1 MTTVRRRGFFEN
13 IWRYRILY
21 LMLLPALLYFLI
33 FRYGSMLG
41 LLIAF
46 QDYKPVL
53 GQGFYQTIFQGEWVG
68 FKHFAFFFTSPNG
81 LQVLRNTIL
90 ISIYKIVFGFLAPV
104 LLALL
109 LNEVKRE
116 RFKKVIQTISYL
128 PHFMSWV
135 ILAGILRVILS
146 PDYGVLI
153 PLFQKLQLMATSGEQ
168 PADVM
173 QLGYLNTVVL
183 QAGWLKPLTEEFIQ
197 QNMPRYY
204 DQVNEIYDKMWAW
217 GKDPTDGTLYGIPSF
232 NMYGPTRHTLAYR
245 GDWLEKFG
253 MEPPTTI
260 EEFEVWLEKCRT
272 EDPNGNGQADEYG
285 YTSQDMGGYFS
296 EVFGAYG
303 VMPGQWMI
311 RDDKVVNGAIQPEVK
326 DALALLK
333 KWYGND
339 WIPKGIMTTAK
350 RDNDFY
356 AGIVGTMG
364 QAGGYA
370 PAIVPSGSYTASLQA
385 QNPDGYIVG
394 APSFKGPEG
403 HYGTW
408 EYGPKKYMLT
418 FGSHVDD
425 EKAAYIMKMFETIAT
440 EKDLFEL
447 TMLGERGVHWDYADP
462 EAESGSTVFLE
473 PYTDFTKKLN
483 EVGVREMSESAWCP
497 IWIDDIYN
505 DYLDPLAI
513 EYAHQNEGYFD
524 PLLGISTE
532 SSPLYSENLN
542 NYVKQ
547 FYLEV
552 ITGKTSM
559 DEFDNFVAKWLQDG
573 GEILTQEANDL
584 YDLMFR

>member
-1 MTTVRRRGFFEN
+1 MKKSLHL
-13 IWRYRILY
+13 ILAA
-21 LMLLPALLYFLI
+21 MLLA
-33 FRYGSMLG
+33 GSMVSCG
-41 LLIAF
+41 NQTTTTSSDSTSTGAVSGESTVQSEGVTDEVVHISYICT
-46 QDYKPVL
+46 QD
-53 GQGFYQTIFQGEWVG
+53 
-68 FKHFAFFFTSPNG
+68 
-81 LQVLRNTIL
+81 
-90 ISIYKIVFGFLAPV
+90 
-104 LLALL
+104 LALQDSYTTTKLPEL
-109 LNEVKRE
+109 LKE
-116 RFKKVIQTISYL
+116 
-128 PHFMSWV
+128 
-135 ILAGILRVILS
+135 
-146 PDYGVLI
+146 YGYNVELELI
-153 PLFQKLQLMATSGEQ
+153 PMGTHDGTEWNQKLQLMATSGEQ

-311 RDDKVVNGAIQPEVK
+311 RDGKVVNGAIQPEVK

-385 QNPDGYIVG
+385 QNPEGYIVG

-447 TMLGERGVHWDYADP
+447 TMLGERG
-462 EAESGSTVFLE
+462 
-473 PYTDFTKKLN
+473 YT
-483 EVGVREMSESAWCP
+483 
-497 IWIDDIYN
+497 
-505 DYLDPLAI
+505 
-513 EYAHQNEGYFD
+513 
-524 PLLGISTE
+524 GIMKILKPKAVPP
-532 SSPLYSENLN
+532 SS
-542 NYVKQ
+542 
-547 FYLEV
+547 
-552 ITGKTSM
+552 
-559 DEFDNFVAKWLQDG
+559 
-573 GEILTQEANDL
+573 
-584 YDLMFR
+584 